1 MLRKDP
7 RSSGRTAHG
16 DLYNHGKGNKCWRLS
31 DVAKSWLPQGE
42 QLLQSHLS
50 VHSVWNVWERGR
62 SERLAGVQDM
72 DLVLEQTSESCG
84 LSQAELLLTQWH
96 LLFLSLVVVFCL
108 VVFAVVVV
116 VWLIGFLVGLLI
128 WFHCFQIHFFKKVS
142 ASLTLPTL

>member
-7 RSSGRTAHG
+7 RSSGRTACG

-50 VHSVWNVWERGR
+50 VHSVWNAWERGR

-72 DLVLEQTSESCG
+72 DLVLRTDQWVLRSQPGRTTAYPMAFAFSFLGCYCFLFDCG
-84 LSQAELLLTQWH
+84 L
-96 LLFLSLVVVFCL
+96 FF
-108 VVFAVVVV
+108 F
-116 VWLIGFLVGLLI
+116 FLVGLLV
-128 WFHCFQIHFFKKVS
+128 WFHCFQIHSFKKVS
-142 ASLTLPTL
+142 TGLTLPTL